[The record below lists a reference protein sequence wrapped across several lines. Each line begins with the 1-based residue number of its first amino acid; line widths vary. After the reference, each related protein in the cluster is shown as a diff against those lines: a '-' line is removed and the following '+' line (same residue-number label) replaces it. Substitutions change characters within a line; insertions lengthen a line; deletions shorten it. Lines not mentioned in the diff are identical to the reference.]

1 LPVILFAAAAMPGS
15 RLVARLGAVAAAVAG
30 LLLVAFGS
38 ALRGAAPDMA
48 TLFAATIVM
57 GVGGWR

>member
-1 LPVILFAAAAMPGS
+1 
-15 RLVARLGAVAAAVAG
+15 LVARLGAVAAAVAG